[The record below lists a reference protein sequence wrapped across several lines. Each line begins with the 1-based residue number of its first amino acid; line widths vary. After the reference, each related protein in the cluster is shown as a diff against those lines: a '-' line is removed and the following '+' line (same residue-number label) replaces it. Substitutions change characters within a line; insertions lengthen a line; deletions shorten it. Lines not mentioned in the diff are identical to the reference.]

1 MQSKFFPE
9 YFEGQ
14 EKSIKTLELTKKRI
28 RNGRLREHHCQHL
41 AHSLINY
48 LCGKQDKF
56 EKKPQLF
63 SGRYFIQ
70 HTIQETLLNP
80 EVNDNLFLVQIGK
93 DYHSLVIEKVNA
105 EDGVNFIVYQSWY
118 STFTLDWWLGN
129 DQARHN
135 SSETQHLLRE
145 KYGKGK
151 ALSLEE
157 MKEFILILTEPED
170 IPFSTNI
177 GISVTYKSRNSFQA
191 NNYLPTLESGRP
203 N

>member
-1 MQSKFFPE
+1 MQFKFFPE
-9 YFEGQ
+9 DFEGQ
-14 EKSIKTLELTKKRI
+14 KNTIKTLGLTKEGIKR
-28 RNGRLREHHCQHL
+28 GRLRQHHCQDL
-41 AHSLINY
+41 AYSLINY

-56 EKKPQLF
+56 EKKPPQF

-70 HTIQETLLNP
+70 HIMQEILLNT

-93 DYHSLVIEKVNA
+93 DYHSLVIEKVNG
-105 EDGVNFIVYQSWY
+105 EDSLKFIVYQSWY

-129 DQARHN
+129 DQSRHN
-135 SSETQHLLRE
+135 SSEAQHLLRE

-151 ALSLEE
+151 ELSLEE

-177 GISVTYKSRNSFQA
+177 GIAGTYKSRNSFQA
-191 NNYLPTLESGRP
+191 NNSLSKS
-203 N
+203 